1 MSYQQR
7 PTFTFGSGMTK
18 AVKYLLIANVAGYAL
33 QLFFPRFI
41 IGALSLV
48 PIYVFPGFQVWRVVS
63 YMFLHGD
70 FGHILF
76 NMLGLFFFGPPLER
90 YFGYRKFLVYYFLCG
105 VGAGITCV
113 PFYLMF
119 GGGETIIIGASG
131 AIFGVLVGYGLLY
144 PNSQI
149 LLWFVLPIK
158 AKWLVLIFG
167 IMEFFATVNYTRG
180 QESGVASVA
189 HLAGLV
195 IGYFYLRKGYDLRR
209 LIPWLRFRYLRY
221 RQKQGFRVI
230 RGRDDDDFRGPPT
243 YH

>member
-1 MSYQQR
+1 MHQQR
-7 PTFTFGSGMTK
+7 PTFTIGSGMTQ
-18 AVKYLLIANVAGYAL
+18 AVKYLIIANVVGFGL
-33 QLFFPRFI
+33 QLFLSRFI
-41 IGALSLV
+41 IPFFSLV
-48 PIYVFPGFQVWRVVS
+48 PVLVFPGFQVWRVVS

-76 NMLGLFFFGPPLER
+76 NMIGLFFFGPPLER
-90 YFGYRKFLVYYFLCG
+90 YLGYKQFYVYYFLCG
-105 VGAGITCV
+105 AGAGIACV
-113 PFYLMF
+113 PFYLLF
-119 GGGETIIIGASG
+119 GGGDTVIIGASG

-167 IMEFFATVNYTRG
+167 VMEFFATVSYTRG
-180 QESGVASVA
+180 AESGVASVA

-195 IGYFYLRKGYDLRR
+195 IGYLYLRKGYDLKR
-209 LIPWLRFRYLRY
+209 LVPWLRFRYLRLK
-221 RQKQGFRVI
+221 QKGRFHVI
-230 RGRDDDDFRGPPT
+230 RDRDDDDFGGPPT